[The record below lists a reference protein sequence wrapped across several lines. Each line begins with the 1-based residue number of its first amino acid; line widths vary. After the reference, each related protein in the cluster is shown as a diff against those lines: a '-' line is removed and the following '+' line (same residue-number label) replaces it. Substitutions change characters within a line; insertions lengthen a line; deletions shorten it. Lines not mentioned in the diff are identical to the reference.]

1 MDIVDP
7 HTAGDPDEDGVL
19 WTNLSR
25 PKIAEELLRRGFRV
39 SVTVVSELLDR
50 HRLGRRKACKT
61 LPLGRHVQRDRQ
73 FQTIANYRSLFL
85 QSPDPIVSMDTK
97 HKEFLGL
104 LFRQGRLYTQKA
116 KKALDHDFPSAAL
129 GVIYPHGFYD
139 LKRNV
144 GHLNLGLS
152 HDTSRFACDSLGLWW
167 QTHGQPA
174 YPNARQ
180 LLLLCDGGGSN
191 ASNRYVFKYHLE
203 RLANR
208 IGLEIRVAHYP
219 PNCSKY
225 NPIEHRFFPHVTRAC
240 QGLLLAST
248 EVTSQAMARTSTKQG
263 LKTTVHVLAGDY
275 PLKEGYPEDYPK
287 AMKIRF
293 DEELPTWNYRA
304 IPGKCDSY

>member
-1 MDIVDP
+1 MAIVDP
-7 HTAGDPDEDGVL
+7 HTAGDPDQDGVL

-39 SVTVVSELLDR
+39 SVTVVSQLLDR

-61 LPLGRHVQRDRQ
+61 LPLARHAQRNRQ
-73 FQTIANYRSLFL
+73 FEIIAAYRADFL
-85 QSPDPIVSMDTK
+85 QSPDAIVSVDTK

-116 KKALDHDFPSAAL
+116 KKALDHDFPSAAW
-129 GVIYPHGFYD
+129 GVIYPHGLYD
-139 LKRNV
+139 VKRNV

-152 HDTSRFACDSLGLWW
+152 HDTSRFACDSLGSWW
-167 QTHGQPA
+167 ETYAQPS
-174 YPNARQ
+174 YPEARRM
-180 LLLLCDGGGSN
+180 LLLCDGGGSN
-191 ASNRYVFKYHLE
+191 ASHRYVFKYHLE

-240 QGLLLAST
+240 QGLLLTSTQVAS
-248 EVTSQAMARTSTKQG
+248 EAMARASTRQG
-263 LKTTVHVLAGDY
+263 LRTTVHVLAGDY
-275 PLKEGYPEDYPK
+275 PLNEGYPEGYPK
-287 AMKIRF
+287 AMRIRF
-293 DEELPTWNYRA
+293 DEELPAWNYRA
-304 IPGKCDSY
+304 VPGKCDS